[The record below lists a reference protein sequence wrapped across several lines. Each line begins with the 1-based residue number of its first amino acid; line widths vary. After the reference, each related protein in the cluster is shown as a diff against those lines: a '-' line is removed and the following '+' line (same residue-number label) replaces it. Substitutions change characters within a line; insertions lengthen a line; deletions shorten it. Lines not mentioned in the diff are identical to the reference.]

1 MCTQGQQ
8 GNRNHLHF
16 KIIPRQHGQL
26 VAGADHAVIDDLEA
40 LLELL
45 AVERHFAA
53 HVTLQRVEFGQHEAL
68 EQVLH
73 GEAFCVTG
81 HVEVN
86 LQRRK
91 VTVATPLLNIQI

>member
-1 MCTQGQQ
+1 MRTQGQQ

-40 LLELL
+40 LFEFLTI
-45 AVERHFAA
+45 ERHFAA
-53 HVTLQRVEFGQHEAL
+53 HVTLQRVEFGKHEAL

-73 GEAFCVTG
+73 GGAFCVTR

-91 VTVATPLLNIQI
+91 VTVATPVLNMHI

>member
-1 MCTQGQQ
+1 MNSKVTGI
-8 GNRNHLHF
+8 HLHF
-16 KIIPRQHGQL
+16 KIVPRQHGQL

-40 LLELL
+40 LFEFLTI
-45 AVERHFAA
+45 ERHFAV

-68 EQVLH
+68 EKVLYC
-73 GEAFCVTG
+73 GAFCVTG